1 MLSVSFADYLN
12 LAEIVVSLTLILVI
26 LLQARGSGFGGA
38 LGGSSTFFRTR
49 RGSEKTLF
57 QLTIVLVVVFILIS
71 AWSVTST

>member
-1 MLSVSFADYLN
+1 VSFADYLN
-12 LAEIVVSLTLILVI
+12 LAEIVVSLALILVI

-38 LGGSSTFFRTR
+38 LGGSSSFFRTR
-49 RGSEKTLF
+49 RGAEKTLF

>member
-1 MLSVSFADYLN
+1 MSFANYLN
-12 LAEIVVSLTLILVI
+12 LAEIVVSGALILVI

-38 LGGSSTFFRTR
+38 LGGSSAFYRTR
-49 RGSEKTLF
+49 RGAEKTLF

>member
-1 MLSVSFADYLN
+1 MSFTNYLN
-12 LAEIVVSLTLILVI
+12 LAEIIVSVALIMVI

-49 RGSEKTLF
+49 RGAEKTLF
-57 QLTIVLVVVFILIS
+57 QLTIVLVVIFILIS

>member
-1 MLSVSFADYLN
+1 MSFADYLN

-49 RGSEKTLF
+49 RGTEKTLF
-57 QLTIVLVVVFILIS
+57 QLTIVLVVLFVLIS